1 MQSMLDASPLLS
13 VFPFVGVI
21 NKVFIHQKKKKH
33 PRSEEINATKKK
45 LKCNINNC
53 PIFCYRA
60 RNATIYIS
68 SCYTKTSELT
78 SIKHKPI
85 VDK

>member
-1 MQSMLDASPLLS
+1 MLDASPLLS

-21 NKVFIHQKKKKH
+21 NKVFIQQKKKKNTH
-33 PRSEEINATKKK
+33 VLKKSMQ
-45 LKCNINNC
+45 LKKNSNVIS
-53 PIFCYRA
+53 IIALYFA
-60 RNATIYIS
+60 IVLEMQQYIS

>member
-1 MQSMLDASPLLS
+1 MLDASPLLS

-21 NKVFIHQKKKKH
+21 NKVFIHQKKKKKKH

-45 LKCNINNC
+45 NSNVISIIALYFAIVLEMQQ
-53 PIFCYRA
+53 
-60 RNATIYIS
+60 YIS
-68 SCYTKTSELT
+68 SCYTKTSELP

>member
-45 LKCNINNC
+45 
-53 PIFCYRA
+53 
-60 RNATIYIS
+60 TQM
-68 SCYTKTSELT
+68 
-78 SIKHKPI
+78 
-85 VDK
+85 